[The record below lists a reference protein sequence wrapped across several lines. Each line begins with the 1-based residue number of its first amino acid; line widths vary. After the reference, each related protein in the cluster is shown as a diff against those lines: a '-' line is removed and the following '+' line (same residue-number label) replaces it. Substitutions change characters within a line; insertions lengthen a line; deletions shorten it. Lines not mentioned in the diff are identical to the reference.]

1 MMLELQ
7 KSNSVLQP
15 ELDGQGLGLV
25 QRSNSFVQTFYRVSC
40 MTMVKWA
47 LCIFVGFSSTNYP
60 FVTILTQLG
69 PLLYRYILG
78 NAYNRRGPF
87 FQCLFCAILTE
98 NITMLCLLID
108 WYATFPMK
116 KMSCNKKHMMM
127 CSVRII
133 IRPSLARIVVC
144 NKKST
149 LVSFGNIVP
158 IV

>member
-47 LCIFVGFSSTNYP
+47 LCIFEGFSSTNYP

-69 PLLYRYILG
+69 PLLYRQVMLIIS
-78 NAYNRRGPF
+78 YNRRGPF

-98 NITMLCLLID
+98 NITMLLCLLID

-116 KMSCNKKHMMM
+116 KMSCNKKHDDML
-127 CSVRII
+127 SPHNYQAI
-133 IRPSLARIVVC
+133 PSQDIQLEQQ
-144 NKKST
+144 SS
-149 LVSFGNIVP
+149 L
-158 IV
+158 